1 MSSRTGAAEPGSPGK
16 AARLPQRKRS
26 SPPGGGSA
34 EYRPRASRAGWIFL
48 CVCAVLVYGPGAM
61 AAQQPAPVP
70 ISRVLAD
77 ADEDR
82 VLDRLG
88 HRVAVEGTI
97 TYEPNAVGRSAAIAT
112 IQDAGGGI
120 VLFTREP
127 ARLLGRVARGDRV
140 RAYGTVKQYY
150 GVEELVV
157 DSVVRVGTGVVP
169 EPQDAFAADLKGERL
184 SGRLVRVEGEL
195 SVGADS
201 TDGRELVL
209 RDRSGE
215 IAVRVPRHL
224 RDDPVFIREVLES
237 KSAEVVGIA
246 SQFTRGAD
254 RGGGYQI
261 VPRDAQDFRL
271 LRPLPVGAILAA
283 AAFGA
288 LALTALW
295 LWVRRRR
302 AESRVRETAA
312 LNARLA
318 LSQESLRQIIDALPH
333 HIFVKDGEGR
343 ILIANAALARTYGVT
358 VEALEGRY
366 DATVSPVPAEAEQ
379 GSMDDLDVIR
389 TGQPKLIPANP
400 VTTAAGERRLIE
412 TLKVPYRTSGSGDVG
427 VLCIGRDVTEERETA
442 EQLRRAE
449 RLASMG
455 TLVSGVAHELNN
467 PLSAIKGMSQ
477 LMLMDLRSAEDVEAL
492 ETIHREADR
501 MARIVADLR
510 RVARQTLEAEDTP
523 RALVDL
529 NDVVRHVLR
538 VRGYSHRTR
547 NVFIVEDLQPDL
559 EPVLANRG
567 RIEQVIL
574 NLVVNAEQ
582 AIDAVMEDGA
592 ITIRTRMERGGV
604 CLSVEDTGPG
614 IATEN
619 REHVFDPFWT
629 TRAPGEGM
637 GLGLSIVHGIVAD
650 HGGEIRVESELGKGA
665 RFVVML
671 PRARSAP
678 PAPATARPH
687 AAPDAGGALRVLVVD
702 DEAPVRQILARYL
715 QRRGHQVDEAEE
727 GGAALRRIET
737 ARNGSAYD
745 AIVSDLRMPGMG
757 GLELLERLRA
767 QGEGMDRRLVFVTG
781 DAASADAE
789 RQLAA
794 AGVPVVMKPFD
805 FAQIDAL
812 IERIASTG

>member
-16 AARLPQRKRS
+16 AAPLPQRKRS
-26 SPPGGGSA
+26 NLPARGSA
-34 EYRPRASRAGWIFL
+34 GYHPRVSRVRWIFICL
-48 CVCAVLVYGPGAM
+48 CAVLVYGPGNI
-61 AAQQPAPVP
+61 AAQQSAPVP

-82 VLDRLG
+82 VPDRLG
-88 HRVAVEGTI
+88 DRVVVEGI
-97 TYEPNAVGRSAAIAT
+97 VTYEPKEAGGSAAIAT

-150 GVEELVV
+150 GVEEIVV

-184 SGRLVRVEGEL
+184 SGRLVRVDGEL

-215 IAVRVPRHL
+215 IKVRLPRHL

-237 KSAEVVGIA
+237 RSAEVVGIA
-246 SQFTRGAD
+246 SQFTRETD
-254 RGGGYQI
+254 LRGGYQL

-271 LRPLPVGAILAA
+271 VRSPPYGLIAA
-283 AAFGA
+283 SAAFGA
-288 LALTALW
+288 LVLAALW
-295 LWVRRRR
+295 LWIRRRR

-318 LSQESLRQIIDALPH
+318 LSRESLRQIIDALPH

-358 VEALEGRY
+358 VEALEGKH

-379 GSMDDLDVIR
+379 GRADDLDVIR
-389 TGQPKLIPANP
+389 TGEPKLIPANP

-412 TLKVPYRTSGSGDVG
+412 TLKVPYRMSGSDGVG

-477 LMLMDLRSAEDVEAL
+477 LMLMDPRSGEDVEAL

-501 MARIVADLR
+501 MAQIVADLR
-510 RVARQTLEAEDTP
+510 RVARQTLEAEDTA

-538 VRGYSHRTR
+538 VRGYSLHTR
-547 NVFIVEDLQPDL
+547 NVSVIEDLQPDL

-582 AIDAVMEDGA
+582 ALGAITEDGS
-592 ITIRTRMERGGV
+592 ITIRTRMERRGV

-614 IATEN
+614 IAPEN

-637 GLGLSIVHGIVAD
+637 GLGLSIVHGVVAD

-671 PRARSAP
+671 PRAKDAA
-678 PAPATARPH
+678 PAPVTARAD

-702 DEAPVRQILARYL
+702 DEAPVRQILVRYL
-715 QRRGHQVDEAEE
+715 KRRGHQVDEAEE
-727 GGAALRRIET
+727 GGAALRRIEA

-745 AIVSDLRMPGMG
+745 AVVSDLRMPGMG

-781 DAASADAE
+781 DAASVDAE

-794 AGVPVVMKPFD
+794 AGVPVLMKPFS
-805 FAQIDAL
+805 FEQIDAL
-812 IERIASTG
+812 IERVAST